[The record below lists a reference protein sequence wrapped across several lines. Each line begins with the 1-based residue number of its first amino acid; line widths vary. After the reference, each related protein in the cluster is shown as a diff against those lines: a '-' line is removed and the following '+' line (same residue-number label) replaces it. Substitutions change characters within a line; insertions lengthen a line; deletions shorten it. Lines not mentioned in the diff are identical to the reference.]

1 MEENGSKE
9 RREEKK
15 KKSALPTV
23 FLIRGFSRGAKGKCQ
38 GGDKRCLPLGSFLKG
53 EIFGSTE
60 DTPFLSEEIK
70 RNKIKLRSVAQL
82 EDLGQQSRRKRE
94 REDASH

>member
-1 MEENGSKE
+1 VLRIVYFTELKKWNKDEKGGKEEKKFTGSGSKRE
-9 RREEKK
+9 RKK

-53 EIFGSTE
+53 ETFGSTE
-60 DTPFLSEEIK
+60 DTLFLSEEFKRIK
-70 RNKIKLRSVAQL
+70 V
-82 EDLGQQSRRKRE
+82 
-94 REDASH
+94 